1 MYIFIECVYL
11 SRGLVLIQ
19 SYEHVIDY
27 NFLKFR
33 NEKTF
38 LKT

>member
-1 MYIFIECVYL
+1 MYIFIKCVYL

-27 NFLKFR
+27 IFFNSEMKR
-33 NEKTF
+33 PS
-38 LKT
+38 